1 MASPESAK
9 NKCSV
14 AAFKGIRCVLP
25 LYTGVGTTSLQFPR
39 AVRALGGPSKCQTNR
54 HRAWQCLGR
63 GCAVRWVE
71 TFEGAYSTHSFLLLI
86 IRASFLAASSVKKQS
101 THKPLLSW

>member
-9 NKCSV
+9 NKGSV

-25 LYTGVGTTSLQFPR
+25 LYTGVGTTSLQFPG
-39 AVRALGGPSKCQTNR
+39 AVRALGGPSK
-54 HRAWQCLGR
+54 CLGR

-71 TFEGAYSTHSFLLLI
+71 TFEGA
-86 IRASFLAASSVKKQS
+86 
-101 THKPLLSW
+101 